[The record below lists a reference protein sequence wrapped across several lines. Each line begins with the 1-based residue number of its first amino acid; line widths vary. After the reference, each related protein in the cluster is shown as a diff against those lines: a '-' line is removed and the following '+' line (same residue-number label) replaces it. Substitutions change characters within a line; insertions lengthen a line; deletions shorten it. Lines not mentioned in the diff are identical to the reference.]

1 MMKKIPQS
9 TGCEFRDLHIKQLST
24 SIKIK
29 GFDRNHDV
37 AIDKYRRQDIYQRK
51 SLHHNFFVTQLFPH

>member
-1 MMKKIPQS
+1 MMKKIPES
-9 TGCEFRDLHIKQLST
+9 NDRGFWLHTKQQST

-51 SLHHNFFVTQLFPH
+51 SLHHNFFVTKLFPH